1 MRFLFWI
8 LIFVFNGVVSSMTI
22 HQARI
27 ARKIMAKRRV
37 PMWSR
42 IVDAALLDEI
52 AFTNQDTLTTYVDAS
67 RFGSAHNSWWNVIL
81 HECGHLTGAMHGDG
95 SLAMD
100 YRVTM
105 MQNGTIVND
114 KARIFI
120 PDGF

>member
-8 LIFVFNGVVSSMTI
+8 LFFVFVSSMTM
-22 HQARI
+22 HQARV
-27 ARKIMAKRRV
+27 ARKIMTKRRV

-42 IVDAALLDEI
+42 IVDAALSDDEV

-120 PDGF
+120 PDGV